1 MIPLHI
7 HSYYSFLQGTI
18 PVDSLIEKAKEYALP
33 AIALTDTN
41 GMYGLIEFMK
51 KAKEANIKPIPG
63 VFIDDPSDKN
73 INAVFLAMNRQG
85 YSDLCKIIT
94 TRKLKEDFSL
104 KNILQTG
111 FPDLIILTHSIELLQ
126 GIPLRKNIYAELIS
140 TEKEKKNTKDL
151 YKFAISNGIKC
162 VPTNPVYFLERDDYI
177 IHKVITAIKER
188 STFENLP
195 GSELVDEEYY
205 FRSPAELNR
214 RWKVFPDM
222 IFNTYSIAE
231 MCNVDIGIGTFK
243 YPMFRTR
250 DNTDQFSFLWKLAF
264 SGLEERYPKLTKPVI
279 KRLQYELDVI
289 NELSLSDYF
298 LVVWD
303 ILREANR
310 RRMVTIGRGSAA
322 NSLVCYCLGI
332 TQVDPVKY
340 DLYFERFLNKGR
352 STPPDIDIDFSWKE
366 RDEIVRYVFDKY
378 GYEYVAMIST
388 HITFR
393 ARSAF
398 RETAKVFG
406 MPDSEISKYSKFI
419 PYTDARNIQNISSIY
434 PEARSLKFDAEPW
447 NTIASIAP
455 RLANFPRHLSIHPG
469 GIVIAP
475 EPITNYTALEYAKN
489 KGLGLIVTQP
499 DMYGIEDVGLVKID
513 LLSQR
518 SLGVL
523 RDTLKQIEFN
533 NLYKEA
539 EL

>member
-7 HSYYSFLQGTI
+7 HSYYTFLQGTI
-18 PVDSLIEKAKEYALP
+18 SVDSLIEEAKKYALP

-51 KAKEANIKPIPG
+51 KAKRANIKPIPG
-63 VFIDDPSDKN
+63 AFINDPSDKN
-73 INAVFLAMNRQG
+73 INAVFLAMNKNG

-104 KNILQTG
+104 KELLQG
-111 FPDLIILTHSIELLQ
+111 EFSDLVILTHSIELLKN
-126 GIPLRKNIYAELIS
+126 IPIRKNIYAELIS
-140 TEKEKKNTKDL
+140 TDNERRNTREL
-151 YKFAISNGIKC
+151 YEFATAKGIKC
-162 VPTNPVYFLERDDYI
+162 IPTNPVYFLEKDDFL
-177 IHKVITAIKER
+177 IHKITTAIKTL

-195 GSELVDEEYY
+195 ESDLVDKEYY
-205 FRSPAELNR
+205 FKDPIELKAK
-214 RWKVFPDM
+214 WKAFPEM
-222 IFNTYSIAE
+222 IRLTYAIAE
-231 MCNVDIGIGTFK
+231 MCDVDVGIGTFK
-243 YPMFRTR
+243 YPVFRTNG
-250 DNTDQFSFLWKLAF
+250 NTDAFSLLWKLAF
-264 SGLEERYPKLTKPVI
+264 SGLEERYPELTQPVI
-279 KRLQYELDVI
+279 KKLQYELDVI
-289 NELSLSDYF
+289 NEMNLSDYF

-340 DLYFERFLNKGR
+340 DLYFERFLNRGR
-352 STPPDIDIDFSWKE
+352 TSPPDIDIDFSWKE

-406 MPDSEISKYSKFI
+406 MPDSEISNYSKFI
-419 PYTDARNIQNISSIY
+419 PYTDAKNIQNISSIY
-434 PEARSLKFDAEPW
+434 PEARSLKFDVEPW
-447 NTIASIAP
+447 DTIASIAP
-455 RLANFPRHLSIHPG
+455 KLANFPRHLSIHPG

-489 KGLGLIVTQP
+489 KGLGIIVTQP
-499 DMYGIEDVGLVKID
+499 DMYGIEDIGLVKID

-523 RDTLKQIEFN
+523 RETLKQIEFN
-533 NLYKEA
+533 HLYKET

>member
-1 MIPLHI
+1 MIPLHV

-94 TRKLKEDFSL
+94 TRKLKENFSL
-104 KNILQTG
+104 KNILQTE
-111 FPDLIILTHSIELLQ
+111 FPDLIVLTHSIKLLQ
-126 GIPLRKNIYAELIS
+126 CIPLRKNIYAELIS
-140 TEKEKKNTKDL
+140 TDKEKKNTRDL

-162 VPTNPVYFLERDDYI
+162 VPTNPVYFLERDDYM
-177 IHKVITAIKER
+177 IHKVTTAIKER

-195 GSELVDEEYY
+195 GDELVDEEYY
-205 FRSPAELNR
+205 FKSPADLNR
-214 RWKVFPDM
+214 KWKAFPDM

-231 MCNVDIGIGTFK
+231 MCDVDIGIGTFK
-243 YPMFRTR
+243 YPVFKTR

-264 SGLEERYPKLTKPVI
+264 SGLEERYPELTKPVI
-279 KRLQYELDVI
+279 KKLQNELDVI

-434 PEARSLKFDAEPW
+434 PEARSLKFDTEPW
-447 NTIASIAP
+447 DTIASIAP
-455 RLANFPRHLSIHPG
+455 KLANFPRHLSIHPG

-533 NLYKEA
+533 NLFKEA